1 MKLPVSIEQLSFFE
15 SLGSETRLRI
25 IDYLR
30 EEPHN
35 IKDLA
40 EKLQLSSA
48 IITKHIQKLE
58 EAGIVETESVPG
70 IRGVQK
76 RCSLKLTQVEL
87 LFQNSL
93 ADQTTDSVAEQ
104 PTGNIFLIPVGQYV
118 DYEIT
123 PTCGLASRDKLIG
136 IVDDPRYFADP
147 EHVKADHLWFASGYV
162 EYRLPNYSVS
172 TERIS
177 SLRISLE
184 VCSEAPG
191 FQKDW
196 PSDITFSLNG
206 KELLTW
212 TCPGDYGDKRG
223 RYTPAWWT
231 DKMTQYGLLKTLLI
245 THEGTFLDGI
255 RMSDFSVHEISME
268 KNRDIRFRIASLASV
283 RHPGGVSLFGRGFG
297 NYDQDIEVTWEYQ

>member
-1 MKLPVSIEQLSFFE
+1 MKIPVSIEQLAFYE

-30 EEPHN
+30 QGPHN

-40 EKLQLSSA
+40 EKLQFSSA

-58 EAGIVETESVPG
+58 EAGIVQTENVPG

-87 LFQNSL
+87 QFQNSTVPDE
-93 ADQTTDSVAEQ
+93 ATTSAT
-104 PTGNIFLIPVGQYV
+104 TGDTCSIPIGQYV
-118 DYEIT
+118 DYQIT

-147 EHVKADHLWFASGYV
+147 EHVKAGHLWLASGYV

-172 TERIS
+172 TEKLS

-184 VCSEAPG
+184 LCSEAPG
-191 FQKDW
+191 FNEDW

-212 TCPGDYGDKRG
+212 TCPGDFGDKKG
-223 RYTPAWWT
+223 RYSPPWWT
-231 DKMTQYGLLKTLLI
+231 EKSTQYGLLKTLLV
-245 THEGTFLDGI
+245 THEGTFLDGV
-255 RMSDFSVHEISME
+255 RMSDLSIRELAIGS
-268 KNRDIRFRIASLASV
+268 NQDIRLRIASLASA